1 MIVGSSDYDHFDFDV
16 NTGRLKQYTFSVGN
30 PAQTDVGQ
38 LTWNANGSLK
48 TLQIT
53 DALPNA
59 IDTQTCNYTH
69 DDLGRV
75 ATTDCGSIWYQSF
88 AYDTFGNIKKAL
100 STGVPPQPQP
110 VPPGVSFQPTYDTTN
125 NTNRISSLPGGS
137 VSYDANGDL
146 TNDTIHTYN
155 WDAEGKMVSVTTGS
169 STVNLTYDALG
180 RMVEQQRGTAY
191 QQVVYGP
198 DGGKLALMNGQT
210 LTKAFVPL
218 PGRLV
223 GLRSVLYGC
232 LCLED
237 RVVGRVKY
245 PVVGP
250 DT

>member
-1 MIVGSSDYDHFDFDV
+1 VGS
-16 NTGRLKQYTFSVGN
+16 

-48 TLQIT
+48 QLAIADTV
-53 DALPNA
+53 PGA

-75 ATTDCGSIWYQSF
+75 ATVDCGSVWYQSF

-100 STGVPPQPQP
+100 STAQPQ
-110 VPPGVSFQPTYDTTN
+110 PPGVSFQPTYDTTN